1 MRVDRRG
8 KERRPERG
16 TDEPAG
22 DAYAR
27 VPKSASQRA
36 PHAAPG
42 APDPPGRREAAPT
55 PPWHPNGRPPASA
68 RGARSASRLRAPR
81 LPRPASPS
89 PAARAA
95 RGAPWRAR
103 RAAQGR
109 RRPATRTPPTP
120 RRARRTARPR
130 PWRWRARGARRAA
143 ADRRRAR
150 AEAAAATPPARPRRA
165 HGAAPRGGQLS
176 PPMQHP
182 RACAQ
187 LAAQEGNGQRP
198 PRHKSDEDPRCNLAT
213 ERRTERATV
222 RSPQSARAAARHHE
236 GNTCRARRPYP
247 NAKPGF

>member
-103 RAAQGR
+103 RAAPGR

-130 PWRWRARGARRAA
+130 PWRWRARGARR
-143 ADRRRAR
+143 RRS
-150 AEAAAATPPARPRRA
+150 PPRPRRSCRRRA

-198 PRHKSDEDPRCNLAT
+198 PRHKSDQNKERLQGQSESDGAFSSICQGRCQAPRGKHL
-213 ERRTERATV
+213 
-222 RSPQSARAAARHHE
+222 
-236 GNTCRARRPYP
+236 
-247 NAKPGF
+247 